1 MLRFGADGNHIIGGG
16 SAGCVMANRLSADSD
31 KAVCLIEAGPR
42 DRNPFIHMPL
52 GVGVIARTGWV
63 NWNCETEVEP
73 HLNNRRLYWP
83 RGKTLGGSSSINAMV
98 YIRGDRAD
106 YEGWGAAAGAD
117 WDWPRM
123 RELFIALENNQAI
136 HDEHH
141 GNAGPLCVSNLGR
154 VNPLTEDFV
163 EAGVELH
170 YPRNP
175 DFNGVSQE
183 GFGVY
188 QVTQKDGQRFS
199 TARAFLDPARSR
211 KNLAIETNGLVERIL
226 FKDRRAIGV
235 RVGGRDLLLRPG
247 GEVILSAGAVN
258 SPQILMLSG
267 VGSASELRQH
277 GIEIVLDAPEVGAN
291 LADHLDYTAVATTAD
306 REGFGVAPSFLP
318 RAIRGAWSYF
328 LHHEGELTS
337 NASEGGA
344 FLKSDAGRER
354 PNLQFHFLPA
364 ILRDHGRKT
373 AFGYGMTVHVCDLL
387 PKSRGR
393 IGLKIADPTA
403 HPRIEGNYL
412 SDPDDVGVLLNG
424 AKLARKLLHAPA
436 LARHLRE
443 EVRPGPAVQTDEAL
457 IDDIRARAETIY
469 HPVGTCRMGSDSA
482 SVVDPAARVRGIDG
496 LRVVDASIMP
506 SIVSGNTNAPTMA
519 IAENV
524 AQMMIRP

>member
-226 FKDRRAIGV
+226 F
-235 RVGGRDLLLRPG
+235 
-247 GEVILSAGAVN
+247 LS
-258 SPQILMLSG
+258 
-267 VGSASELRQH
+267 
-277 GIEIVLDAPEVGAN
+277 
-291 LADHLDYTAVATTAD
+291 
-306 REGFGVAPSFLP
+306 
-318 RAIRGAWSYF
+318 
-328 LHHEGELTS
+328 
-337 NASEGGA
+337 
-344 FLKSDAGRER
+344 
-354 PNLQFHFLPA
+354 
-364 ILRDHGRKT
+364 
-373 AFGYGMTVHVCDLL
+373 
-387 PKSRGR
+387 
-393 IGLKIADPTA
+393 
-403 HPRIEGNYL
+403 
-412 SDPDDVGVLLNG
+412 
-424 AKLARKLLHAPA
+424 
-436 LARHLRE
+436 
-443 EVRPGPAVQTDEAL
+443 L
-457 IDDIRARAETIY
+457 IHI
-469 HPVGTCRMGSDSA
+469 
-482 SVVDPAARVRGIDG
+482 
-496 LRVVDASIMP
+496 
-506 SIVSGNTNAPTMA
+506 
-519 IAENV
+519 
-524 AQMMIRP
+524 

>member
-1 MLRFGADGNHIIGGG
+1 
-16 SAGCVMANRLSADSD
+16 MANRLSADSD

-52 GVGVIARTGWV
+52 GVGVIARAGWV

-267 VGSASELRQH
+267 VGPASELRQH

-306 REGFGVAPSFLP
+306 REGFGVAPS
-318 RAIRGAWSYF
+318 
-328 LHHEGELTS
+328 
-337 NASEGGA
+337 
-344 FLKSDAGRER
+344 
-354 PNLQFHFLPA
+354 FLPA

-412 SDPDDVGVLLNG
+412 SHPDDVGVLLNG

-496 LRVVDASIMP
+496 LRVVDASILP

>member
-1 MLRFGADGNHIIGGG
+1 MYDYIIIGGG

-226 FKDRRAIGV
+226 FKD
-235 RVGGRDLLLRPG
+235 
-247 GEVILSAGAVN
+247 
-258 SPQILMLSG
+258 
-267 VGSASELRQH
+267 
-277 GIEIVLDAPEVGAN
+277 
-291 LADHLDYTAVATTAD
+291 DYTAVATTAD

-412 SDPDDVGVLLNG
+412 SHPDDVGVLLNG